1 MRLTNFAELELE
13 RLKRL
18 MMRYEKLASD
28 LPGIKLYS
36 ARDGNRMRYY
46 ITSPDNPK
54 KAYIGWRKQET
65 LLKRLLARKKAEE
78 LVAAIQQNI
87 HAIEHL
93 LGVWRPL
100 TELFPEPDDEVGAL
114 RGKKAF
120 PLSQNPYKKEELIH
134 DTGLGFFTRSK
145 SEAIVAQR
153 LFAYGFWFKYE
164 APLRIR
170 GIFGNWKTIYP
181 DFTIYLE
188 DGRIIYLEHVGKLQE
203 EKYQKRFLRKILEY
217 HKNDYL
223 ISRDVFITMDGPEG
237 DIDIAAIDALIRTF

>member
-18 MMRYEKLASD
+18 LKEWQPLAE
-28 LPGIKLYS
+28 LY
-36 ARDGNRMRYY
+36 
-46 ITSPDNPK
+46 
-54 KAYIGWRKQET
+54 
-65 LLKRLLARKKAEE
+65 
-78 LVAAIQQNI
+78 
-87 HAIEHL
+87 
-93 LGVWRPL
+93 
-100 TELFPEPDDEVGAL
+100 PEPGDEVGAL
-114 RGKKAF
+114 REKKAF

-153 LFAYGFWFKYE
+153 LFAYGLWFEYE

-170 GIFGNWKTIYP
+170 GLFGKWKTIYP

-203 EKYQKRFLRKILEY
+203 EKYQMRFLRKILEY

-223 ISRDVFITMDGPEG
+223 ISRDVFITMDGPDG
-237 DIDIAAIDALIRTF
+237 SIDIAAIDALIRTF